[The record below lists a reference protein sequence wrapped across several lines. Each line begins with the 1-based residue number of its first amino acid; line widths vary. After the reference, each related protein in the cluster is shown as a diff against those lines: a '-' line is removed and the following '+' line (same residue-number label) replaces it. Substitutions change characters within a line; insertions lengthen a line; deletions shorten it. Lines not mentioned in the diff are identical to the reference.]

1 MEDSDKWMKLDLTYV
16 APVVGVTT
24 QGRHNHV
31 QWITSFWVD
40 YSVDNV
46 NWTPVEGGRRFLG
59 NYDSNT
65 YRHTIFR
72 DVVQAR
78 YIRIHPVTWHGHPS
92 IRAGVKVQNSVANC
106 DTQAAIDNIA
116 NSGLYPQ
123 EVHGGAP
130 NTYGGLQCTQR
141 RLAIDVDMGQ
151 SRVFNHA
158 RIYMYAGDVR
168 SYCGLRLDVSDDGV
182 DWTTMIDRGTAWSA
196 SSSSGN
202 QLDLMTDV
210 EGLGQVGFAFSPVKA
225 RYLRFWSGPNNRN
238 NGVHLLD
245 VSAWYS

>member
-1 MEDSDKWMKLDLTYV
+1 
-16 APVVGVTT
+16 
-24 QGRHNHV
+24 
-31 QWITSFWVD
+31 
-40 YSVDNV
+40 
-46 NWTPVEGGRRFLG
+46 LG
-59 NYDSNT
+59 NYDPNT

-106 DTQAAIDNIA
+106 DTQAAIDNVA
-116 NSGLYPQ
+116 QSSLYPQ
-123 EVHGGAP
+123 EVYIGAVS
-130 NTYGGLQCTQR
+130 NYGGLECAQA

-158 RIYMYAGDVR
+158 KIYTYAGDAR

-182 DWTTMIDRGTAWSA
+182 DWTTMIDRGNQWNGA
-196 SSSSGN
+196 SSLGN
-202 QLDLMTDV
+202 QLDLLTDV

-225 RYLRFWSGPNNRN
+225 RYLRFWSGPNTKND
-238 NGVHLLD
+238 GVHLLD